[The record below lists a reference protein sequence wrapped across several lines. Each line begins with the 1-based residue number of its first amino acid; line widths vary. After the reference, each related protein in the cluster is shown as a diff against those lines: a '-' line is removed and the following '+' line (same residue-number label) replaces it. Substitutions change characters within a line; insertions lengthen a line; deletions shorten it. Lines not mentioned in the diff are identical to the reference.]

1 MFRSV
6 VVVCKNMN
14 ATDIEKLV
22 PGLALSGCSRDN
34 NVRMD
39 TNSSN
44 VSLKGHCVELAKTG
58 GRNCSGEPELCH
70 VSNDVLNYDN
80 IHKHD
85 RVFTLKIHLFLRY
98 LTIFYF

>member
-44 VSLKGHCVELAKTG
+44 VSLKGHCVELA
-58 GRNCSGEPELCH
+58 
-70 VSNDVLNYDN
+70 
-80 IHKHD
+80 
-85 RVFTLKIHLFLRY
+85 
-98 LTIFYF
+98 